1 VTQRIHAAG
10 PGRSRAL
17 LHWLAPDAVSLA
29 ATGAAGTYRRC
40 MGTDH
45 PAELEGQIS
54 INELLDE
61 PIGTEP
67 IQLALPIHFHF
78 PEASVRRAS

>member
-1 VTQRIHAAG
+1 
-10 PGRSRAL
+10 
-17 LHWLAPDAVSLA
+17 
-29 ATGAAGTYRRC
+29 

-45 PAELEGQIS
+45 PGELEGQIS

-67 IQLALPIHFHF
+67 IQLALPIPFHA
-78 PEASVRRAS
+78 PEALVRRDS

>member
-1 VTQRIHAAG
+1 
-10 PGRSRAL
+10 
-17 LHWLAPDAVSLA
+17 
-29 ATGAAGTYRRC
+29 

-54 INELLDE
+54 INELIDE

-67 IQLALPIHFHF
+67 IQLALPIPFHILA
-78 PEASVRRAS
+78 ASLRRGS

>member
-1 VTQRIHAAG
+1 M
-10 PGRSRAL
+10 
-17 LHWLAPDAVSLA
+17 SLA
-29 ATGAAGTYRRC
+29 VTGPAGTYRHC

-78 PEASVRRAS
+78 REAPVRRAP

>member
-1 VTQRIHAAG
+1 MSA
-10 PGRSRAL
+10 
-17 LHWLAPDAVSLA
+17 
-29 ATGAAGTYRRC
+29 
-40 MGTDH
+40 DH

-67 IQLALPIHFHF
+67 IQLALPIPFNF
-78 PEASVRRAS
+78 PQAPVRRES

>member
-1 VTQRIHAAG
+1 VVVK
-10 PGRSRAL
+10 GRMPPAL
-17 LHWLAPDAVSLA
+17 GGVFLHWPARVAVSLA
-29 ATGAAGTYRRC
+29 APGTAGAYRHC
-40 MGTDH
+40 MGTHH

-78 PEASVRRAS
+78 PQTPVRPVS

>member
-1 VTQRIHAAG
+1 
-10 PGRSRAL
+10 
-17 LHWLAPDAVSLA
+17 
-29 ATGAAGTYRRC
+29 

-45 PAELEGQIS
+45 PAELAGQIS

-67 IQLALPIHFHF
+67 IQLVLPIHFHLG
-78 PEASVRRAS
+78 PASVLPRPDAGNLPRPPQPPAG